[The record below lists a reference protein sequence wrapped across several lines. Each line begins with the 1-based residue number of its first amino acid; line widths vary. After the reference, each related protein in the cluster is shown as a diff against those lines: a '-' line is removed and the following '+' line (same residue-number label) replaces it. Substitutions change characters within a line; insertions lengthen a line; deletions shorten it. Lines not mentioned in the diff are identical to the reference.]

1 MNAMRSPR
9 FVLALLLS
17 GLGLLAA
24 ALILS
29 SSANAA
35 VGRDP
40 QPDAYRYTDNPA
52 RASAGR
58 ILPIYIDRDF
68 NEGER
73 QRIASAIKQWNHV
86 LNGFLRLE
94 PELLPNA
101 SPQALAQIRR
111 SGGWFVA
118 RIDSRHSV
126 ARQPEVRQAMAMT
139 VGGNGGIVYVISDRF
154 PPQELTAVMLH
165 EFGHVLGAGHDD
177 RGHLMASVYDRRNGH
192 CIDRGAAAMVAAAQ
206 RVSVSRFNW
215 CVGPG
220 LEMSQR

>member
-1 MNAMRSPR
+1 MSSPR
-9 FVLALLLS
+9 FVLTLLLS

-24 ALILS
+24 ALVLS
-29 SSANAA
+29 SPPANAA

-40 QPDAYRYTDNPA
+40 QTDAYRYTDHPA
-52 RASAGR
+52 RASTGR
-58 ILPIYIDRDF
+58 VLPIYIDGDF
-68 NEGER
+68 NDDER
-73 QRIASAIKQWNHV
+73 QRIASAIRQWNHV
-86 LNGFLRLE
+86 LNGTLRLRA
-94 PELLPNA
+94 ELLPNA
-101 SPQALAQIRR
+101 SPRDLAQIRR
-111 SGGWFVA
+111 SGAWFVA
-118 RIDSRHSV
+118 RIDSRHSF
-126 ARQPEVRQAMAMT
+126 ARQAEVRQAMAMT
-139 VGGNGGIVYVISDRF
+139 VGGNGGMVYVISDRF

-206 RVSVSRFNW
+206 RVSVSQYNW

>member
-1 MNAMRSPR
+1 MHSLRL
-9 FVLALLLS
+9 VLALLLS
-17 GLGLLAA
+17 GFGLLAA
-24 ALILS
+24 ALVIS
-29 SSANAA
+29 SPSANAA

-40 QPDAYRYTDNPA
+40 APDAYRYTDHPA
-52 RASAGR
+52 RSSSGR
-58 ILPIYIDRDF
+58 ILPIYVDGDF

-73 QRIASAIKQWNHV
+73 QRIVSAVKQWNHV
-86 LNGFLRLE
+86 LNGTLRLQA
-94 PELLPNA
+94 ELLPNA
-101 SPQALAQIRR
+101 SPRVLAQIRR

-118 RIDSRHSV
+118 RVDSSHSI
-126 ARQPEVRQAMAMT
+126 ARLPEARQAMAMT
-139 VGGNGGIVYVISDRF
+139 VGGNGGIVYVIGDRF

>member
-1 MNAMRSPR
+1 MHSLRL
-9 FVLALLLS
+9 VLALLLS
-17 GLGLLAA
+17 GFGLLAA
-24 ALILS
+24 ALVLS
-29 SSANAA
+29 SPSANAA

-40 QPDAYRYTDNPA
+40 APDVYRYTDHPT
-52 RASAGR
+52 RASTGR
-58 ILPIYIDRDF
+58 ILQIYVDGDF

-86 LNGFLRLE
+86 LNGTLRLQA
-94 PELLPNA
+94 ELLPNA
-101 SPQALAQIRR
+101 SPRVLAQIRR
-111 SGGWFVA
+111 SGAWFVA
-118 RIDSRHSV
+118 RVDSNHTV
-126 ARQPEVRQAMAMT
+126 ARLPEARQAMALT
-139 VGGNGGIVYVISDRF
+139 VGGSGGGIVYVIGDRF
-154 PPQELTAVMLH
+154 PAGELTAVMLH

-206 RVSVSRFNW
+206 RIPVSRFNW